1 MKYFKR
7 GESVYAFELDGSQDE
22 FIKEDMVELSNEE
35 VDKILNPDKYLTED
49 EKYTKYINS
58 LKPLTRRQFKLA
70 LLDVGL
76 LDNINEHISTIED
89 EILRKKIQI
98 EYEESTEFV
107 RTSESVLKMCEILNI
122 PNEEVD
128 ALWERALTY

>member
-22 FIKEDMVELSNEE
+22 FIKEDMVELSNED

-76 LDNINEHISTIED
+76 LDNINDHISTIED
-89 EILRKKIQI
+89 DLLRKKIQI